1 MDTFNHPFGLV
12 PKDNGT
18 STRLIFH
25 LSYPRVG
32 VTSVN
37 QNTPRDTVQYLDIV
51 KAIKLCLKEGRNCSC
66 SKSDWKSAFSN
77 FPILKKHW
85 KFLVMKARSPID
97 KKWYFFVDKCMP
109 FGSSIS
115 CAHFQAFSDAISHVM
130 RYLTGKENVNYL
142 DDFLFISLMA
152 WYCNY
157 QVEQFLEICQRIG
170 FPVALGKTC
179 WATDLIGFLGMLLDT
194 KNQRILI
201 PHEKI
206 EKAHSQIS
214 EMLSSR
220 KH

>member
-1 MDTFNHPFGLV
+1 ML
-12 PKDNGT
+12 
-18 STRLIFH
+18 
-25 LSYPRVG
+25 
-32 VTSVN
+32 
-37 QNTPRDTVQYLDIV
+37 
-51 KAIKLCLKEGRNCSC
+51 
-66 SKSDWKSAFSN
+66 
-77 FPILKKHW
+77 
-85 KFLVMKARSPID
+85 
-97 KKWYFFVDKCMP
+97 

-115 CAHFQAFSDAISHVM
+115 CAHFQAFSNAISHVM

-157 QVEQFLEICQRIG
+157 QVEQFLEICQRIR

-179 WATDLIGFLGMLLDT
+179 WAMDLIGFLGMLLDT

-206 EKAHSQIS
+206 KKAHSQIS

-220 KH
+220 KHKAL